1 MRSIWKGSISFGL
14 VYIPVRLY
22 AATENRRVSLNMLH
36 RRCGSRIRYLRW
48 CPHCRVE
55 VESEDIVRGYRY
67 GPEQYVIVEDSDLEQ
82 LPVPTAKTVLIHNFI
97 EAAEIDPIYYDK
109 TYYLEPMDGGSR
121 AYALLREAMSR
132 SGRVALAQVAVRSRE
147 TLACLRVYGDR
158 ALAMETMLY
167 PDEVRSV
174 DRLKG
179 LAGDGPVDEDE
190 LDLALHLVNRMAG
203 PFQPER
209 FKDNYRE
216 ALMERIEAKIQGR
229 EVTASP
235 AEEPRVIDLMEAL
248 RASVAAGGGDGA
260 GRAADAA
267 IPRGQHRGAGT
278 GPGVGAERGAG
289 TGPHSAPGPRQ
300 PALTAPRP
308 GPGPSGGNRRD
319 SGRGNIPPGRQ

>member
-22 AATENRRVSLNMLH
+22 AATESRRVSLNMLH
-36 RRCGSRIRYLRW
+36 GVCGSRIRYLRW

-55 VESEDIVRGYRY
+55 VDSEDIVKGYRY
-67 GPEQYVIVEDSDLEQ
+67 GPEQYVVIDESDLSD
-82 LPVPTAKTVLIHNFI
+82 LPVPTTKTVMIHNFI
-97 EAAEIDPIYYDK
+97 EADEIDPIYYDK

-167 PDEVRSV
+167 PDEVRTV

-179 LAGDGPVDEDE
+179 LEEGLAVDEAE
-190 LDLALHLVNRMAG
+190 LDLALHLVSRMAG
-203 PFQPER
+203 PFEPQR

-229 EVTASP
+229 EVTAAP
-235 AEEPRVIDLMEAL
+235 REAPRVIDLMEAL
-248 RASVAAGGGDGA
+248 RASVGAAGPAGQGGSHGIPGPAA
-260 GRAADAA
+260 GRRSE
-267 IPRGQHRGAGT
+267 PPET
-278 GPGVGAERGAG
+278 AEDGR
-289 TGPHSAPGPRQ
+289 PVPAPE
-300 PALTAPRP
+300 PAFSAPRP
-308 GPGPSGGNRRD
+308 NPAVPGGSHRNGRD
-319 SGRGNIPPGRQ
+319 HRLRGR